1 MSARSDC
8 PADEDRK
15 AQQAVL
21 GLLLDVYPALLSIEE
36 VERTIAGHEEDLGP
50 LDAVEIAIREL
61 VGVGLVDRH
70 DRFVF
75 ATRAAVRFEEIKF

>member
-1 MSARSDC
+1 MNHRSDD
-8 PADEDRK
+8 PAAQDRK

-21 GLLLDVYPALLSIEE
+21 GLLLDVYPAHVPIGE
-36 VERTIAGHEEDLGP
+36 VERTIAGDDEALGP

-61 VGVGLVDRH
+61 VAVGLVHRH

-75 ATRAAVRFEEIKF
+75 ASSAAVRFDEIKF

>member
-1 MSARSDC
+1 MSHRSDD
-8 PADEDRK
+8 PVTEDRK

-21 GLLLDVYPALLSIEE
+21 GLLLHVYPAHIPIEE
-36 VERTIAGHEEDLGP
+36 VERTVAGYEEKLAP

-61 VGVGLVDRH
+61 VAVGLAHRH

-75 ATRAAVRFEEIKF
+75 ASSAAVRFDEIKI